1 MTVGERRLL
10 YVSVSATAITGVTVW
25 IMKDLLPRR
34 DSFSVL
40 GHPWQPHILAAH
52 LLIAPA
58 VVFALGLIAREHIVQ
73 GWKFGTNGDGRRTGL
88 MTVLWA
94 LPMILSGY
102 LLQIVTGDTPRRVL
116 SLGHLVSGALF
127 TALFAGH
134 LVRAWRRRAAALR
147 GGAGGAEAPPAPGA
161 APHHLDRPLPGG

>member
-34 DSFSVL
+34 DPFSVL

-73 GWKFGTNGDGRRTGL
+73 GWRFGTNGDGRRTGL

-102 LLQIVTGDTPRRVL
+102 LLQIVTGDTPRRLL

-134 LVRAWRRRAAALR
+134 LVRAWRRRAAAQR
-147 GGAGGAEAPPAPGA
+147 DRTGAGETPPAPGA